1 MVVAVFEA
9 EAAAVAILQAAAVM
23 AVSVVMPVAGATAM
37 VAVML
42 AAMAD
47 AIWAPQRS
55 EQPQAPPLMAAP
67 TTTPISAAI
76 IPIRPA
82 RIIDRPNHPISRFK
96 RFANQKPPAFAGGPF
111 SCSHS
116 TGNCCDTSQVT
127 APRLFSTMVARVLK
141 LASECGEVVKRLNT
155 WEEEVGAAFYGRESR
170 QALYLSPDRP
180 LRDGHIV
187 AAVLSADHRIAFV
200 A

>member
-1 MVVAVFEA
+1 
-9 EAAAVAILQAAAVM
+9 
-23 AVSVVMPVAGATAM
+23 MPAAGATAM
-37 VAVML
+37 VAVMP

-47 AIWAPQRS
+47 TIWAPQRS
-55 EQPQAPPLMAAP
+55 EQPQAPPLTAAP

-82 RIIDRPNHPISRFK
+82 RTIDRANNRISRFK
-96 RFANQKPPAFAGGPF
+96 RLANQNPRLFAGGPF
-111 SCSHS
+111 LGPQQPGIVAADRERH
-116 TGNCCDTSQVT
+116 
-127 APRLFSTMVARVLK
+127 ARRLVRTMVALVLK
-141 LASECGEVVKRLNT
+141 LASECGEVVKRLDT

-187 AAVLSADHRIAFV
+187 AAVLSADHRVAFIA
-200 A
+200 